1 MILSLYNICA
11 NNFDK
16 SNVKISV
23 FFFMTGFLEKD
34 LDKEI
39 FVIFCVCRVC
49 VKLRNLRFQRIKVVR
64 SNFVKL

>member
-11 NNFDK
+11 NNFDQ